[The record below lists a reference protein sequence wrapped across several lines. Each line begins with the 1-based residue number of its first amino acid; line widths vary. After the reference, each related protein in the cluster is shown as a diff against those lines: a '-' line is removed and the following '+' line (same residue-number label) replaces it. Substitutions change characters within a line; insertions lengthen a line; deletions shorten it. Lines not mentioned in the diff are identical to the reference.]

1 MERGAALRL
10 VGAAVLCCAVMALGA
25 CTWFQPQPE
34 TDFTL
39 DPASGVKPMVVDFS
53 SVVDE
58 GALSYSWDFGDGAKS
73 TEQAPSHIYYVA
85 GTYTVRLSVT
95 YEGGHVVAVEKPG
108 CITVTEISLKEY
120 VPNLYVLSA
129 AEGVIQ
135 YANLDGGMIVNPNS
149 PPPTLHELQT
159 GIQPGDSNT
168 HHTLA
173 AVHGGGDTFVYW
185 TEGTALYK
193 KGLVSN
199 NVNRI
204 YIPMN
209 VPVGLCVDSVH
220 SKLYEVELPVNV
232 IGSSVTGSIRRC
244 NLDGTGLETLHTGW
258 AFEQIVPWFVSV
270 DPYGDRLY
278 FVRMSY
284 PEQSDGII
292 EPLAA
297 EPKAQTTYIDATPLD
312 SFANV
317 NLVSDFGEAGGIAV
331 DAGLSAGARY
341 VYWTLPNSGRIDRC
355 KVDGTELTRVVTGLS
370 NPRAIA
376 VDVGRGKLYWGDS
389 AGVHRAN
396 LDGTGAELVYP
407 GLIADALAIG

>member
-1 MERGAALRL
+1 VGRGTTLRL
-10 VGAAVLCCAVMALGA
+10 VGAALLCCAVVVLGA
-25 CTWFQPQPE
+25 CTWFQQQPE

-53 SVVDE
+53 PVVDE
-58 GALSYSWDFGDGAKS
+58 GALSYSWDFGDGSKS

-85 GTYTVRLSVT
+85 GAYTVRLSVT

-108 CITVTEISLKEY
+108 CITVMVISLKEY
-120 VPNLYVLSA
+120 IPNLYVLSA
-129 AEGVIQ
+129 AEGVIR
-135 YANLDGGMIVNPNS
+135 YANLDQGMIVVPNPTS
-149 PPPTLHELQT
+149 PALQELQT

-173 AVHGGGDTFVYW
+173 AGHGGGDTFVYW

-193 KGLVSN
+193 KSLVSD

-204 YIPMN
+204 YS
-209 VPVGLCVDSVH
+209 PVGLCVDSVH
-220 SKLYEVELPVNV
+220 SKLYEVELPLNV

-258 AFEQIVPWFVSV
+258 AFGQIVPWFVSI
-270 DPYGDRLY
+270 DPSGDQLY

-284 PEQSDGII
+284 PEPFDGII

-297 EPKAQTTYIDATPLD
+297 EPKAQTTYIDATPLN

-317 NLVSDFGEAGGIAV
+317 DLVSDFGEAGGIAV

-341 VYWTLPNSGRIDRC
+341 IYWTLPNSGRIDRC
-355 KVDGTELTRVVTGLS
+355 KVDGTELTRVVSGLTS
-370 NPRAIA
+370 PRAIV

-389 AGVHRAN
+389 AGVH
-396 LDGTGAELVYP
+396 
-407 GLIADALAIG
+407 